1 MRKLNTLLKNRK
13 IDYKKLIDYGFVKD
27 NNIYTFQ
34 KKILNDDFKIIITID
49 NNYIFS
55 KVIELPSDE
64 EYYMVDVA
72 SATGEFVGKVK
83 NEYDN
88 AINSFFKACTNVEI
102 FKSNQS
108 KQIIEYIK
116 EKYGDNLEYLWS
128 KFPNNA
134 IWRNDKNNKWY
145 GLLLTIPKSKIDGN
159 SDDILEIIDLR
170 YQKELI
176 NDIVDYKNIYPG
188 YHMNKKSWIT
198 IILDGDVKIENIFK
212 LIDNSY
218 EISNASKN

>member
-72 SATGEFVGKVK
+72 GATGEFVGKVK
-83 NEYDN
+83 TEYDN
-88 AINSFFKACTNVEI
+88 AINSFFKSCTNVEI

-134 IWRNDKNNKWY
+134 IWRNGKNNKWY

-159 SDDILEIIDLR
+159 SDGVVEIIDLR